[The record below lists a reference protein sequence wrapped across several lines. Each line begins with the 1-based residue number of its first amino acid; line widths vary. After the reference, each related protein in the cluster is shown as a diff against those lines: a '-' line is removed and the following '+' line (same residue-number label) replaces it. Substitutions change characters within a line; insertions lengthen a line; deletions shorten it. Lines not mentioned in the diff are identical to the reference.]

1 MEIIGLV
8 GLVFAAAALGALV
21 YEHQTDVLH
30 GPYIE
35 GRVQPR
41 TLDLIWDPLRPLAD
55 QLSFKARNVVYLALL
70 A

>member
-8 GLVFAAAALGALV
+8 GLVFAATALGALV
-21 YEHQTDVLH
+21 YEHETDVLH

-41 TLDLIWDPLRPLAD
+41 MLDSIWNPLRPMVDHLN
-55 QLSFKARNVVYLALL
+55 FKARNMVYLALL